1 MERRRKK
8 QEKLIQIK
16 IFHISCVMWWENYEN
31 LAFCIF
37 RDYYFPIGYNIH
49 IVSLTHPDISS
60 SFLIL
65 RSNFCQTQSHK
76 DSPYIYKRDERVRS
90 SVGVAFLL
98 SPPPSSTLKI
108 LFHFSYVNICYYQH
122 LFIHNVNIIGI
133 EYFTYECIFNG
144 TGLGSGCITT
154 QHSKA
159 QSIWHTKYRKLT
171 ICHLIWIYPMHHC
184 FNSIFSFVYRISE
197 HRGNVHD
204 EHTSVN
210 I

>member
-1 MERRRKK
+1 MWCDG
-8 QEKLIQIK
+8 K
-16 IFHISCVMWWENYEN
+16 IMKIWHFVFLGIIIFPSDITYILYRLHIR
-31 LAFCIF
+31 IF
-37 RDYYFPIGYNIH
+37 PLPFW
-49 IVSLTHPDISS
+49 
-60 SFLIL
+60 SFKATFARL
-65 RSNFCQTQSHK
+65 RATKN
-76 DSPYIYKRDERVRS
+76 PPIYKRDERVRS

-122 LFIHNVNIIGI
+122 LFIHIVNIIGI
-133 EYFTYECIFNG
+133 EYFTYECIING
-144 TGLGSGCITT
+144 TGLGSGCITA

-197 HRGNVHD
+197 HRVNVHD